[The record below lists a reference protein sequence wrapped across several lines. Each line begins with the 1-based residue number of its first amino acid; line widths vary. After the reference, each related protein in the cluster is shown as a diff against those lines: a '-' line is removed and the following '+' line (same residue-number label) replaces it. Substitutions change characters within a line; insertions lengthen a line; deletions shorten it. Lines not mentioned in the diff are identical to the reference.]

1 MDYSDRVNAKKGGG
15 GVADTQETN
24 VHTKRRLKELLTSE
38 VLDLE
43 NDPYV
48 FRNHLGLLECRLCL
62 TTHTN
67 ESSYISHLGGRKHT
81 LNLERRRILDEKY
94 NRKNNANGQ
103 RADGGGVNGITI
115 NNIVK
120 RTWNKIGRPSYKITK
135 VRDPTSLQ
143 MGVLINVKYPSITT
157 KEPLFLIM
165 SYYELSASN
174 QTQSAEYFQ
183 SFKNEEDEDGGLDPK
198 QWQYVVFSAQ
208 PYENIAIAI
217 PVDKEID
224 RPAES
229 DEMTKSYWW
238 FWDEDTK
245 EFFLQLLF
253 K

>member
-43 NDPYV
+43 NDP
-48 FRNHLGLLECRLCL
+48 
-62 TTHTN
+62 
-67 ESSYISHLGGRKHT
+67 
-81 LNLERRRILDEKY
+81 
-94 NRKNNANGQ
+94 
-103 RADGGGVNGITI
+103 
-115 NNIVK
+115 
-120 RTWNKIGRPSYKITK
+120 TWNKIGRPSYKITK